1 MEDQQE
7 TASKDNDVFKP
18 EKTDDESTRSPN
30 VMVTAP
36 SMDLDFPDAGKFQG
50 NTNADGSEEAEGEK
64 GKNFEGDGS
73 KSTVRGMK
81 ASVGSDASDKVSSR
95 DGNNSFVNTSNC
107 K

>member
-18 EKTDDESTRSPN
+18 EETDGESTRSPN

-50 NTNADGSEEAEGEK
+50 NTNANGSEGEK

-95 DGNNSFVNTSNC
+95 DGNNSFVNTSNF